1 MPFIWR
7 VRVLVASINTEPGK
21 EGAVRVFCHFIAT
34 FSLVVKATHF
44 RDLTDTPEALG
55 GAYAPPTCV
64 VRTITALP
72 MRWSRYMV
80 YSPPLLMGIAHPPD
94 DPQRGHYVTGLGRD

>member
-64 VRTITALP
+64 GTNYHRLTDAVVTLHGLLAALADGHRTP
-72 MRWSRYMV
+72 S
-80 YSPPLLMGIAHPPD
+80 
-94 DPQRGHYVTGLGRD
+94 